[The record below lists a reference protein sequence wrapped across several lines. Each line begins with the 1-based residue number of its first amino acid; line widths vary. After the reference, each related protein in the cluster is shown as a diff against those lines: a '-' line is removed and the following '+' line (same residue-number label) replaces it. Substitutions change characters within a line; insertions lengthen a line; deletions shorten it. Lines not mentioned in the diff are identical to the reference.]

1 LDTSLEKGKG
11 SVRVLSL
18 AKRAEVIGHLCEG
31 AGVRPTS
38 RLTGTCKQAILS
50 LLLRVGAGCDR
61 LHDRIVRDL
70 SIRDIQCDEIW
81 SYVQK
86 KQARVK
92 PEDDPT
98 WGDAYTWLAIARSQ
112 KIIVSY
118 RVGKRDDA
126 NAQAFVRDLRARL
139 VVVPMI
145 CSDGFSSYASAV
157 GAHFEAVDFAQVV
170 KNYSRS
176 PRRVRDGQPSD
187 HRYEPPRDP
196 FIKRT
201 PVYGAPDMTKCS
213 TSHVERLNLDVRMS
227 TRRLTRLCNGF
238 SRKLTHHTA
247 AISLFVAHH
256 NFVRIHGALR
266 VTPAMEAGI
275 TDHVWSTDELVE
287 RALAHAGEDAAP
299 PVKKPLMM
307 PEVAPNETPAPVRAL
322 PNGRG
327 FLRLVTSNDAP
338 APRPAPT
345 SPEPPPAP
353 IPTPAGIAA
362 QRASEEPSGQLDLF
376 SWRPK
381 PREPEQLGLF
391 D

>member
-1 LDTSLEKGKG
+1 MSQEKGKG

-31 AGVRPTS
+31 AGIRPTS
-38 RLTGTCKQAILS
+38 RLTGTCKQAILA
-50 LLLRVGAGCDR
+50 LLLKVGAGCDR
-61 LHDRIVRDL
+61 LHDRLVRDL
-70 SIRDIQCDEIW
+70 SIRDIQMDEIW

-112 KIIVSY
+112 KVIVSY

-139 VVVPMI
+139 VTVPMI
-145 CSDGFSSYASAV
+145 CSDGFASYASAV

-176 PRRVRDGQPSD
+176 PKRVRDGQASD

-275 TDHVWSTDELVE
+275 TDHAWSTDELVE

-299 PVKKPLMM
+299 PVKKPLAM
-307 PEVAPNETPAPVRAL
+307 PEVAPDEAPAPVRAL

-327 FLRLVTSNDAP
+327 FLRLVASNDAP
-338 APRPAPT
+338 APRPVP
-345 SPEPPPAP
+345 
-353 IPTPAGIAA
+353 
-362 QRASEEPSGQLDLF
+362 
-376 SWRPK
+376 
-381 PREPEQLGLF
+381 PREPSPAAPTMPVAPAPTGEATVREVPRAWEQLGLF
-391 D
+391 DG

>member
-1 LDTSLEKGKG
+1 MSQEKGKG

-31 AGVRPTS
+31 AGIRPTS
-38 RLTGTCKQAILS
+38 RLTGTCKQAILA
-50 LLLRVGAGCDR
+50 LLLKAGTGCDR
-61 LHDRIVRDL
+61 LHDRLVRDL
-70 SIRDIQCDEIW
+70 SIRDIQMDEIW

-86 KQARVK
+86 KQARVTA
-92 PEDDPT
+92 EDDPT

-112 KIIVSY
+112 KLIVSY

-139 VVVPMI
+139 VTVPMV
-145 CSDGFSSYASAV
+145 CSDGFGSYATAI
-157 GAHFEAVDFAQVV
+157 GQHFEAVDFAQVV

-176 PRRVRDGQPSD
+176 PRRVRDGQHTD

-196 FIKRT
+196 FCVRT

-256 NFVRIHGALR
+256 NFCKIHSALR
-266 VTPAMEAGI
+266 VTPAMEAGV
-275 TDHVWSTDELVE
+275 TDHVWSTEELVD
-287 RALAHAGEDAAP
+287 RALEVAGEDVAP
-299 PVKKPLMM
+299 PVKKPLTM
-307 PEVAPNETPAPVRAL
+307 PEVAPEATPAPVRAL

-327 FLRLVTSNDAP
+327 FLRLVKSVGA
-338 APRPAPT
+338 ASSGGPAPT
-345 SPEPPPAP
+345 PGPAVPRMPPQSPEGTREAAP
-353 IPTPAGIAA
+353 LREVP
-362 QRASEEPSGQLDLF
+362 RAWTQLDLF
-376 SWRPK
+376 
-381 PREPEQLGLF
+381 